1 MTHRTSY
8 AFDNPRAA
16 ARGGAERYPV
26 ALRGF
31 HWLIVLLLVLQFSDA
46 WTMPHIG
53 RGTVPVGL
61 IAWHLFFGTTILAVM
76 LLRLGWRARM
86 AVPAA
91 PANLPRP
98 LQLMARLVHYILYF
112 GVIIIAVLGW
122 ANASSRGWN
131 VKLLGFIPLPP
142 IMPKG
147 SSLGHQ
153 LGDVHHL
160 LATALL
166 YVIGVHVAAALYHA
180 AVLRDGLLRRMI

>member
-1 MTHRTSY
+1 MPFYDNSGAAPRGGTHRY
-8 AFDNPRAA
+8 PGLMRA
-16 ARGGAERYPV
+16 
-26 ALRGF
+26 F

-76 LLRLGWRARM
+76 LLRLGWRTRM

-91 PANLPRP
+91 PTNIPQP
-98 LQLMARLVHYILYF
+98 LQLLARLVHYVLYF
-112 GVIIIAVLGW
+112 GIVLVALLGW
-122 ANASSRGWN
+122 ANASSRGWHL
-131 VKLLGFIPLPP
+131 KLLGFIPLPS

-166 YVIGVHVAAALYHA
+166 YVVGLHVAAALYHA